1 MKGGLR
7 QDEPHR
13 EGAARQALAIG
24 AVARV
29 DQLRSFGDLVA
40 DLAAL
45 AAAALGKFHR
55 DVLFMWP
62 LLVPVR
68 QRQPRRAVRG
78 HPRPTGLA
86 AYATIVGAYDIGGGR
101 DTVQSWKSRSSK
113 S

>member
-68 QRQPRRAVRG
+68 LTPMVF
-78 HPRPTGLA
+78 
-86 AYATIVGAYDIGGGR
+86 VGNIGNR
-101 DTVQSWKSRSSK
+101 DTANRPKAAHRVADRQKGIRVYVGR
-113 S
+113 